1 MVMTLL
7 RTRPHRA
14 WAVCLGCSLALFTVM
29 GLGVNVFTIYQ
40 PWIIQVHGFSNAQGS
55 WITTV
60 RSLFALLAML
70 SVDTLCRRLGLRY
83 TMTVGMTCFALSYAL
98 FGAARTFPAYCVAA
112 ALSGLAY
119 GYGGMIPLTLV
130 VSNWFES
137 RRGLALGLAA
147 AGSGLPTILFPP
159 LVTEV
164 ITRWGL
170 KTALYGEAV
179 LGVLLTLGV
188 FLLVRSHPS
197 QVGLTPYT
205 GAKPE
210 QASAPQA
217 DRLPPAGL
225 RPIHWW
231 AAAVAAFLIGAP
243 SGPGFSHLTVLYTSC
258 GYDSLLVAF
267 LMSYL
272 GVVLM
277 AAKVLYGQLSDKL
290 GSRTANFLVFAV
302 MLAGFLLCAL
312 APLGSIP
319 LAFAAIT
326 LTALGMPI
334 SSVTLSVWAGDLS
347 GRDTYQRTVKWYTSA
362 YMLGSLVTG
371 PLPGLSADRLDSYV
385 PAYLLFALMLLI
397 AAVLVQGVYRRL
409 DLGKRPQ

>member
-1 MVMTLL
+1 MGTLAI
-7 RTRPHRA
+7 RPHRA
-14 WAVCLGCSLALFTVM
+14 WAVCLGCSIALFTVM

-40 PWIIQVHGFSNAQGS
+40 PWIIQVHGFTNAQGS

-70 SVDTLCRRLGLRY
+70 SVDGLCRRLGLRY
-83 TMTVGMTCFALSYAL
+83 TMTAGMACFAASYAL
-98 FGAARTFPAYCVAA
+98 FGAARTFPVYCAAA

-130 VSNWFES
+130 ISHWFQR

-147 AGSGLPTILFPP
+147 AGSGLSTILFPP
-159 LVTEV
+159 LL
-164 ITRWGL
+164 TRIIETRGL
-170 KTALYGEAV
+170 ETALYGEGI
-179 LGVLLTLGV
+179 LGVIFTLAV
-188 FLLVRSHPS
+188 YLLVRSDPA
-197 QVGLTPYT
+197 QVGLAPYS
-205 GAKPE
+205 GGQDRAAPR
-210 QASAPQA
+210 QAV
-217 DRLPPAGL
+217 RLAPAGL
-225 RPIHWW
+225 RPVHWW
-231 AAAVAAFLIGAP
+231 AVAAAAFLIGAP

-258 GYDSLLVAF
+258 GYDPILVAF

-290 GSRTANFLVFAV
+290 GSRTANLLVFLV
-302 MLAGFLLCAL
+302 MLGGFLLCAL
-312 APLGSIP
+312 APLGSVP

-347 GRDTYQRTVKWYTSA
+347 GGDSYESTVKWYTSA

-371 PLPGLSADRLDSYV
+371 PLPGLSADHTGSYV
-385 PAYLLFALMLLI
+385 PAYLLFALMLLA

>member
-1 MVMTLL
+1 MTQLY
-7 RTRPHRA
+7 TQPHRA
-14 WAVCLGCSLALFTVM
+14 WAVCLGCSIALFTVM

-40 PWIIQVHGFSNAQGS
+40 PWILEVHGFTNAQGS

-70 SVDTLCRRLGLRY
+70 TVDGLCRRLGLRY
-83 TMTVGMTCFALSYAL
+83 TMTLGVGCFAASYAL
-98 FGAARTFPAYCVAA
+98 FGAAHSFPAYCAAA

-119 GYGGMIPLTLV
+119 AYGGMIPLTLV
-130 VSNWFES
+130 ITRWFQS

-159 LVTEV
+159 LLNQV
-164 ITRWGL
+164 ITLWGL
-170 KTALYGEAV
+170 KVALYGEAAF
-179 LGVLLTLGV
+179 GVLLTLAV
-188 FLLVRSHPS
+188 YLLVRDEPA
-197 QVGLTPYT
+197 QLGLLPYSNSR
-205 GAKPE
+205 E
-210 QASAPQA
+210 ASSAGNNIVRTA
-217 DRLPPAGL
+217 PAGL

-290 GSRTANFLVFAV
+290 GSRTANTLVFGAV
-302 MLAGFLLCAL
+302 LAGFVLCAL

-319 LAFAAIT
+319 LAVAAIT

-347 GRDTYQRTVKWYTSA
+347 GSSNHERTVKWFTCA
-362 YMLGSLVTG
+362 YMLGNMATG
-371 PLPGLSADRLDSYV
+371 PLPGLAADRLGSYV
-385 PAYLLFALMLLI
+385 PAYLLFALMSLV
-397 AAVLVQGVYRRL
+397 AAVLIQGVYFRL
-409 DLGKRPQ
+409 HLGQRP

>member
-1 MVMTLL
+1 MIPL

-40 PWIIQVHGFSNAQGS
+40 PWIIQVHRFTNAQGS

-70 SVDTLCRRLGLRY
+70 SVDSLCRRLGLRY
-83 TMTVGMTCFALSYAL
+83 TMTAGMACFAASYAL
-98 FGAARTFPAYCVAA
+98 FGAARTFPAYCAAA

-130 VSNWFES
+130 ISNWFQH

-147 AGSGLPTILFPP
+147 AGSGLSTILFPP
-159 LVTEV
+159 LLTKVLEQ
-164 ITRWGL
+164 WGL
-170 KTALYGEAV
+170 ETALYGEAV
-179 LGVLLTLGV
+179 LGILLTLSV
-188 FLLVRSHPS
+188 YLLVRSTPA
-197 QVGLTPYT
+197 QVGLAPYF
-205 GAKPE
+205 GGQMAVPE
-210 QASAPQA
+210 QEKVRLAPS
-217 DRLPPAGL
+217 GL
-225 RPIHWW
+225 RPAHWW
-231 AAAVAAFLIGAP
+231 AVAVAAFLIGAP

-258 GYDSLLVAF
+258 GYDSVLVAF

-290 GSRTANFLVFAV
+290 GSRTANLLVFLV

-312 APLGSIP
+312 APLGSVP

-347 GRDTYQRTVKWYTSA
+347 GQDTYQRTVKWYTSA
-362 YMLGSLVTG
+362 YMLGSLATG
-371 PLPGLSADRLDSYV
+371 PLPGLSADRLGSYV
-385 PAYLLFALMLLI
+385 PAYLLFALMLL
-397 AAVLVQGVYRRL
+397 AAAFLVQGVYRHL

>member
-1 MVMTLL
+1 MTHLP
-7 RTRPHRA
+7 TRPHRA
-14 WAVCLGCSLALFTVM
+14 WAVCLGCSIALFTVM

-40 PWIIQVHGFSNAQGS
+40 PWIIQVHGFTNAQGS
-55 WITTV
+55 WITTG

-70 SVDTLCRRLGLRY
+70 SVDGLCRRLGLRY
-83 TMTVGMTCFALSYAL
+83 TMTAGMACFAASYAL
-98 FGAARTFPAYCVAA
+98 FGAARTFPAYCAAA

-119 GYGGMIPLTLV
+119 GYGGMIPLTLT
-130 VSNWFES
+130 VSNWFAA

-147 AGSGLPTILFPP
+147 AGSGLSTILFPP
-159 LVTEV
+159 L
-164 ITRWGL
+164 ITRLIEGWGL
-170 KTALYGEAV
+170 EAALYSEAA
-179 LGVLLTLGV
+179 LGVALALAV
-188 FLLVRSHPS
+188 FLLVRSHPA
-197 QVGLTPYT
+197 QVGLAPYAQ
-205 GAKPE
+205 GQGDSPAQPVRP
-210 QASAPQA
+210 AP
-217 DRLPPAGL
+217 RGL
-225 RPIHWW
+225 RPVHWW
-231 AAAVAAFLIGAP
+231 AVAAAAFLIGAP

-290 GSRTANFLVFAV
+290 GSRTANLLVFAV

-312 APLGSIP
+312 APLGSVP

-347 GRDTYQRTVKWYTSA
+347 GTESYPRTVKWYTSA
-362 YMLGSLVTG
+362 YMLGSLATG
-371 PLPGLSADRLDSYV
+371 PLPGLAADRLGSYV
-385 PAYLLFALMLLI
+385 PAYLLFALMLLM
-397 AAVLVQGVYRRL
+397 AALLVQGVYRRL
-409 DLGKRPQ
+409 GLGKRPQ

>member
-1 MVMTLL
+1 MVMTPL

-98 FGAARTFPAYCVAA
+98 LGAARTFPAYCVAA

-159 LVTEV
+159 LVTEI

-210 QASAPQA
+210 PASTPQA
-217 DRLPPAGL
+217 DRLPPVGL
-225 RPIHWW
+225 HPIHWW

-302 MLAGFLLCAL
+302 MLAGFLLCSL
-312 APLGSIP
+312 APLGSVP

-347 GRDTYQRTVKWYTSA
+347 GGDTYQRTVKWYTSA
-362 YMLGSLVTG
+362 
-371 PLPGLSADRLDSYV
+371 
-385 PAYLLFALMLLI
+385 
-397 AAVLVQGVYRRL
+397 
-409 DLGKRPQ
+409 

>member
-1 MVMTLL
+1 M
-7 RTRPHRA
+7 
-14 WAVCLGCSLALFTVM
+14 
-29 GLGVNVFTIYQ
+29 
-40 PWIIQVHGFSNAQGS
+40 
-55 WITTV
+55 
-60 RSLFALLAML
+60 
-70 SVDTLCRRLGLRY
+70 
-83 TMTVGMTCFALSYAL
+83 
-98 FGAARTFPAYCVAA
+98 
-112 ALSGLAY
+112 
-119 GYGGMIPLTLV
+119 
-130 VSNWFES
+130 
-137 RRGLALGLAA
+137 GLAA

-159 LVTEV
+159 LVTQV
-164 ITRWGL
+164 IKLWGL

-197 QVGLTPYT
+197 QVGLAPYSGT
-205 GAKPE
+205 KAAPAA
-210 QASAPQA
+210 QPQA
-217 DRLPPAGL
+217 VRLSPAGL

-231 AAAVAAFLIGAP
+231 AAALAAFLIGAP

-277 AAKVLYGQLSDKL
+277 AAKVLYGQISDKL

-312 APLGSIP
+312 APLGSVP

-347 GRDTYQRTVKWYTSA
+347 GADTYQCTVKWFTSA

-385 PAYLLFALMLLI
+385 PAYLLFALMLFI

>member
-1 MVMTLL
+1 MPAL

-14 WAVCLGCSLALFTVM
+14 WAVCLGCSIALFTVM

-40 PWIIQVHGFSNAQGS
+40 PWIIQVHGFTNAQGS

-70 SVDTLCRRLGLRY
+70 SVDGLCRRLGLRY
-83 TMTVGMTCFALSYAL
+83 TMTAGMACFAASYAL
-98 FGAARTFPAYCVAA
+98 FGAARTFPVYCAAA

-130 VSNWFES
+130 ISNWFQR

-147 AGSGLPTILFPP
+147 AGSGLSTILFPP
-159 LVTEV
+159 LLTQVLEQ
-164 ITRWGL
+164 REL
-170 KTALYGEAV
+170 ETALCGEAV
-179 LGVLLTLGV
+179 LGVLLTVTV
-188 FLLVRSHPS
+188 FLLVRSTPA
-197 QVGLTPYT
+197 QVSLAPYA
-205 GAKPE
+205 GGQEAQPE
-210 QASAPQA
+210 MPAVRSA
-217 DRLPPAGL
+217 PAGL

-231 AAAVAAFLIGAP
+231 AVAVAAFLIGAP

-258 GYDSLLVAF
+258 GYDSILVAF

-277 AAKVLYGQLSDKL
+277 AAKVIYGQLSDKL
-290 GSRTANFLVFAV
+290 GSRTANLLVFLV

-312 APLGSIP
+312 APLGSVP

-347 GRDTYQRTVKWYTSA
+347 GQDTYQCTVKWYTSA
-362 YMLGSLVTG
+362 YMLGSLATG
-371 PLPGLSADRLDSYV
+371 PLPGLSADRLGSYV
-385 PAYLLFALMLLI
+385 PAYLLFALMLLA

-409 DLGKRPQ
+409 DLGKRPR